1 MPQSSPS
8 LHRPA
13 SPVSSAQLREFIAG
27 IDTLI
32 DLKKLKDDTPFRDAG
47 ADSLDFFTL
56 VIAIQ
61 EAYGITI
68 ADNDIGKANT
78 LEKLA
83 NYLNERLA

>member
-1 MPQSSPS
+1 MPQTSSSPHS
-8 LHRPA
+8 SA
-13 SPVSSAQLREFIAG
+13 SPVSPAQLREFIAG

-32 DLKKLKDDTPFRDAG
+32 DLKKLEDDTPFRDAG

-61 EAYGITI
+61 ETYGITI
-68 ADNDIGKANT
+68 ADNDIGKATT
-78 LEKLA
+78 LAKLA